1 MTVIRQ
7 TKTENKTSNP
17 ERTEL
22 QFSRVHARVGGG
34 FMFDSLDD
42 TMKRD
47 ENEQSTSRERMLRYV
62 MYGAISV
69 IVFGGLIFGVHALS

>member
-1 MTVIRQ
+1 
-7 TKTENKTSNP
+7 
-17 ERTEL
+17 
-22 QFSRVHARVGGG
+22 
-34 FMFDSLDD
+34 MFDSLDD